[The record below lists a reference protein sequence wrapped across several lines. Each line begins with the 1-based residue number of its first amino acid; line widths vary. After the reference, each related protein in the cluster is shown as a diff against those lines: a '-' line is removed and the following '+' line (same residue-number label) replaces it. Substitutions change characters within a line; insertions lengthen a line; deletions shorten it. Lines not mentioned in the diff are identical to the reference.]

1 MIGFR
6 FLMRGLLAVSFLSLA
21 NVASAAPDKLSPE
34 VVKRAREIHAGFEGE
49 RGRVAQFGD
58 SITYSMAFWSAMSWS
73 DPGKFLTADDGLPK
87 TPPDKQWKNV
97 IKGARDKGPK
107 FANYSGWKVGNLLKS
122 IEAVIA
128 RDKPEAAL
136 IMIGTNDINGKKVP
150 EGYREG
156 LEKVVAKCLAAHCI
170 PILNTIPPRRDH
182 DEAVAAV
189 NVIVREIAAAQKLPL
204 VDFHAA
210 CLRMRPG
217 KTWDGTIISKDGVH
231 PSGGK
236 TNLYDQDNLKNS
248 GYALRNWVN
257 FLAYRQLYFEVFT
270 DK

>member
-1 MIGFR
+1 MAS
-6 FLMRGLLAVSFLSLA
+6 MVAVA
-21 NVASAAPDKLSPE
+21 CAAPVKLSPDA
-34 VVKRAREIHAGFEGE
+34 VKRASEIHAGFKGE
-49 RGRVAQFGD
+49 HGRIAQFGD

-73 DPGKFLTADDGLPK
+73 DPGEYLPADDGLPK
-87 TPPDKQWKNV
+87 NPKNKRWRDF
-97 IKGARDKGPK
+97 IKGARDKGAK
-107 FANYSGWKVGNLLKS
+107 FGNYSGWKVGDLLKS
-122 IEAVIA
+122 IDAVLA
-128 RDKPEAAL
+128 RDKPEAAI

-150 EGYREG
+150 KGYRAG
-156 LEKVVAKCLAAHCI
+156 LKEIVGKCLAAHCV

-182 DEAVAAV
+182 NEAVAAV
-189 NVIVREIAAAQKLPL
+189 NKIIREIAAGNKLPL

-236 TNLYDQDNLKNS
+236 TNVYDQENLEDC

-257 FLAYRQLYFEVFT
+257 FLGGCKDLSVT
-270 DK
+270 